1 MAGVCSIDM
10 EAIRQPRAVYAQAA
24 PALQLPSDPPSPAG
38 SLVFTPVNAPS
49 TYWRT
54 TICPNTPHKG
64 HACVSHSAD
73 STPRSGPPTPAVL
86 WPSAP
91 SPCGWGSWS
100 FAMSPTNGN
109 TWASNSSR
117 TLSSAFPDSFGKQP
131 MLRRACTLPTA
142 PEIESDEEEDD
153 FDIGIDRTVS
163 ESQVTVRPKAK
174 ADEVPSQHRFLQR
187 FDAMQAHHVQ
197 LTPER
202 RDKVHGSRDRENREN
217 SPATAEKMI
226 RPRSVE
232 CVPAACK

>member
-109 TWASNSSR
+109 TWASNSSQGDSER

-174 ADEVPSQHRFLQR
+174 A
-187 FDAMQAHHVQ
+187 HHVQ